1 MSCYFSLF
9 DPIASSPAAPSVSA
23 AKWRMPSSCAPSVAK
38 QCQSSVRKFGD
49 AVMLGKET
57 VSIPIV
63 RNLKVKGAKV
73 TLLKCRLKIMCRRCG
88 KSDK

>member
-1 MSCYFSLF
+1 
-9 DPIASSPAAPSVSA
+9 
-23 AKWRMPSSCAPSVAK
+23 
-38 QCQSSVRKFGD
+38 
-49 AVMLGKET
+49 MLGKET